1 MFKNFL
7 EIPFKPVKS
16 DKIYWKFM
24 GRLITVSNNDSGSN
38 AKAKI
43 SFDIKNVK
51 KTADTEGE
59 PSAKPVSYTH
69 LDVYKRQLHRTAV
82 SRRRWRSLARGS
94 LG

>member
-43 SFDIKNVK
+43 SFDINNAK
-51 KTADTEGE
+51 KTANTEEGS
-59 PSAKPVSYTH
+59 SAKRPVFSIENGQT
-69 LDVYKRQLHRTAV
+69 DQAGTDEKI
-82 SRRRWRSLARGS
+82 
-94 LG
+94 